1 MTKKTINTF
10 IFRLIKRFTVKK
22 KKKDLVPKTREQ
34 DQKYLLGTAL
44 WTPHTGYI
52 TFMWGESTLTS
63 EGAVSQHL

>member
-1 MTKKTINTF
+1 MKKTTKLF
-10 IFRLIKRFTVKK
+10 ILKKKKKFTEKK